1 MKKPGNKVPYL
12 VFVLICVVVVLS
24 ILLNVFAFPSGLR
37 FVTASSAK
45 KVDSSSASNGAKSDG
60 KTDSKPA
67 EAEPDDEFVG
77 DGSGNVPMRW
87 IPNQR
92 VLIGAPPT
100 IINLDDSIERF
111 KQDGAFGPPEAF
123 DREKLKISLLS
134 GAEDMVVATTIQEQ
148 HLVLKWDADNTGNE
162 EITIG
167 LKYPGQPPVFL
178 AFSAEAWRPNY
189 LWMFAVVI
197 GGLGIFLFGMK
208 NMSEGVQM
216 IAGAGLRRMIAIFTE
231 NRFLALGIGVL
242 ATMLVQSSSVT
253 TVMVVGFINSQIMT
267 LAQGI
272 SVIMGANIGTTAT
285 GWLLT
290 LKIGDYGLPILGVS
304 TFLFIFAKN
313 DRLRYISMAAMGLGF
328 LFFGL
333 KTMESGFVR
342 MVELPEFAIWM
353 KSFTATTYAGVWSC
367 IIIGCIL
374 TMMVQASAATL
385 GITISLASIGAIEFS
400 TAAALVL
407 GENIGTT
414 ITALFASIGTSTNA
428 KRAAYFHAMF
438 NVLGVCWVSIIF
450 IPILLPLVSHL
461 ANVHHGHNVAAGI
474 ALTHTL
480 FNVTNAIL
488 FLPFV
493 RIFAKLLTRFV
504 PEAKVQAQPKLSLTS
519 LGLRHMESPVIA
531 IERSRAEIVRMANG
545 CWEIA
550 DWYKKICDD
559 NFSDEKMIEEI
570 FAQEKTLDKMQDEV
584 IAFLA
589 DVLAKNHAPDV
600 ADLARQQLR
609 IADELET
616 ISDYF
621 VAILKSNL
629 KLKALD
635 LALPEQEMEKFS
647 ELFADLTG
655 QFLLIL
661 DSYSKGNPTPQD
673 MARKIYSKRNSFTE
687 EVRKMRDRF
696 MKHISDEQIDPQVI
710 IAVSSQLTF
719 YRRLREH
726 LQNIAEAMTKKPGPV
741 IA

>member
-1 MKKPGNKVPYL
+1 MKTAVFEPFASMPFSIDSYTEKQEFRKHMKKPGSKVAYL
-12 VFVLICVVVVLS
+12 VFVLFFFVVVLFLS
-24 ILLNVFAFPSGLR
+24 NVPVFPTGKETLENAGKN
-37 FVTASSAK
+37 TETSSTSVNQNA
-45 KVDSSSASNGAKSDG
+45 NGQRDPQSD
-60 KTDSKPA
+60 
-67 EAEPDDEFVG
+67 ENQPDPNDDFVG

-100 IINLDDSIERF
+100 IIDLEDSIGRF
-111 KQDGAFGPPEAF
+111 RHDGAFGPAEAF
-123 DREKLKISLLS
+123 DRTKLKISILS
-134 GAEDMVVATTIQEQ
+134 DTKDSVVSTEIHEQ
-148 HLVLKWDADNTGNE
+148 KLILKWNAENTGNA

-167 LKYPGQPPVFL
+167 LKYPKQPPVFL
-178 AFSAEAWRPNY
+178 AFKAEAWRPNY

-290 LKIGDYGLPILGVS
+290 LKIGEYGLPILGVS
-304 TFLFIFAKN
+304 TFLYIFAKN
-313 DRLRYISMAAMGLGF
+313 DRLKYISMAVMGLGF

-333 KTMESGFVR
+333 ETMGSGFVR
-342 MVELPEFAIWM
+342 MVELPEFAIWL
-353 KSFTATTYAGVWSC
+353 KSFSTTSYGGMWCC

-385 GITISLASIGAIEFS
+385 GITISLASIGAIDFS

-428 KRAAYFHAMF
+428 KRAAYFHALF
-438 NVLGVCWVSIIF
+438 NILGVCWVSTIF
-450 IPILLPLVSHL
+450 IPILLPFVTSV
-461 ANVHHGHNVAAGI
+461 ANVHHGHNVATGI

-480 FNVTNAIL
+480 FNVTNAII

-493 RIFAKLLTRFV
+493 RVFAKLLTRFV
-504 PEAKVQAQPKLSLTS
+504 PEAKTQTQPKLSLTS
-519 LGLRHMESPVIA
+519 LGLRHMESPTIA

-550 DWYKKICDD
+550 DWYRKVNEN
-559 NFSDEKMIEEI
+559 NFSDEKMIDEI
-570 FAQEKTLDKMQDEV
+570 FAQEQTLDSMQDEV

-600 ADLARQQLR
+600 AVLARQQLR

-629 KLKALD
+629 KLRT
-635 LALPEQEMEKFS
+635 S
-647 ELFADLTG
+647 EL
-655 QFLLIL
+655 
-661 DSYSKGNPTPQD
+661 
-673 MARKIYSKRNSFTE
+673 
-687 EVRKMRDRF
+687 
-696 MKHISDEQIDPQVI
+696 
-710 IAVSSQLTF
+710 
-719 YRRLREH
+719 
-726 LQNIAEAMTKKPGPV
+726 
-741 IA
+741 